1 MTTPE
6 RSGQSEQ
13 EHDPPES
20 GPEGEPSADNEASDG
35 PNIQVLREFFD
46 RLPEEMQQEVPPQ
59 IQDLLKAGAGELR
72 GFSARLSMTQGG
84 QFDPVASQITGNHIA
99 GIIDLQRRELEN
111 EDRQSERD
119 FQAGKEEGRIFA
131 GLAVLGVLAVL
142 GICAL
147 AAWQVPEYLPE
158 IVTGSIG
165 TAAGLI
171 GGYGIGR
178 SRSR

>member
-6 RSGQSEQ
+6 RSDQLDREHEHSVPASE
-13 EHDPPES
+13 EA
-20 GPEGEPSADNEASDG
+20 PSANNEDADG
-35 PNIQVLREFFD
+35 PNIQLLRDFFD
-46 RLPEEMQQEVPPQ
+46 GLPEEMRQDIPPQ
-59 IQDLLKAGAGELR
+59 IQNLLKAGGGELR
-72 GFSARLSMTQGG
+72 AISARLSMTQGG
-84 QFDPVASQITGNHIA
+84 AYNPVASQITGQHIT
-99 GIIDLQRRELEN
+99 GVIDLQRRELEN

-131 GLAVLGVLAVL
+131 GLAVLGVVAIL

-147 AAWQVPEYLPE
+147 AAWQVPTYLPQ

>member
-1 MTTPE
+1 M
-6 RSGQSEQ
+6 RQ
-13 EHDPPES
+13 DV
-20 GPEGEPSADNEASDG
+20 PS
-35 PNIQVLREFFD
+35 
-46 RLPEEMQQEVPPQ
+46 Q
-59 IQDLLKAGAGELR
+59 IQELLSGGGEFR
-72 GFSARLSMTQGG
+72 AISTRLSMTQGG
-84 QFDPVASQITGNHIA
+84 PVSPIASQITSQHIT
-99 GIIDLQRRELEN
+99 GVIDLQRRELEN

-119 FQAGKEEGRIFA
+119 FQANQEEGRIFA
-131 GLAVLGVLAVL
+131 GLAVLGVVAVL

-147 AAWQVPEYLPE
+147 AAWQVPAYLPE

>member
-1 MTTPE
+1 MTTPA
-6 RSGQSEQ
+6 RSDQPDQEQ
-13 EHDPPES
+13 EPSDS
-20 GPEGEPSADNEASDG
+20 GSERDPSANNEDVAG
-35 PNIQVLREFFD
+35 PNIQLLRDFFD
-46 RLPEEMQQEVPPQ
+46 GLPEEMRQDMPPQ
-59 IQDLLKAGAGELR
+59 IQELLKAGGGELR
-72 GFSARLSMTQGG
+72 AISARLSMTQGG
-84 QFDPVASQITGNHIA
+84 PFNPVASQITGQHIT
-99 GIIDLQRRELEN
+99 GVIDLQRRELEN

-131 GLAVLGVLAVL
+131 GLAVLGVVAVL